1 MRSSSLDSL
10 FKYLVS
16 VSAKA
21 FGGVFLVLPSQE
33 MSLDLSAMLTS
44 SYFSGKVVLLT
55 IFHEI

>member
-44 SYFSGKVVLLT
+44 SYFSVKVVLLT